1 MNPMQTQENRPHR
14 MVPCLESNPQPS
26 RFEAAVLTANCGGR
40 GGRGALQTQF
50 SSCKS
55 KTLTFLLC
63 DEVLDNDIRHAVSVG
78 IAILVEAVNRAENK
92 LVAGDGPIL
101 AAQHLDKR

>member
-1 MNPMQTQENRPHR
+1 
-14 MVPCLESNPQPS
+14 MVPATQISGNAPKTNSTEH
-26 RFEAAVLTANCGGR
+26 TMGGR
-40 GGRGALQTQF
+40 EGSTITKPIFQLQ
-50 SSCKS
+50 S

-63 DEVLDNDIRHAVSVG
+63 DEVLDDDVRHAVSVG

-101 AAQHLDKR
+101 AAQHLDER

>member
-1 MNPMQTQENRPHR
+1 MLQDQTALNAPLGWRG
-14 MVPCLESNPQPS
+14 QP
-26 RFEAAVLTANCGGR
+26 
-40 GGRGALQTQF
+40 LQTQF

-63 DEVLDNDIRHAVSVG
+63 DEVLDDDVRHAVSVG
-78 IAILVEAVNRAENK
+78 IAVLVEAVNRAENK

>member
-1 MNPMQTQENRPHR
+1 MKNK
-14 MVPCLESNPQPS
+14 
-26 RFEAAVLTANCGGR
+26 
-40 GGRGALQTQF
+40 TQF
-50 SSCKS
+50 NSSGISVCNILSLRHRSLATLQEEAPRGSAVANPISSCK
-55 KTLTFLLC
+55 KQKAFTFLLG
-63 DEVLDNDIRHAVSVG
+63 DEVLDDDVCHAVSVG